1 MQAGSPASSFVRVSR
16 VRGEEVSTQSRLH
29 RARPPARQP
38 GSELCAA
45 MVGMEWNKAAMGD
58 TGPDKLD
65 MSLDDIIKLNKQQS
79 NVKKSVPRKG
89 KQMLSRPS
97 YSTMHL
103 KRSSSWRG
111 IPQRSG
117 KPVNRQ
123 IPVGKRKVSGQWRR
137 RFQGLI
143 TGLAARKAMMLQR
156 SISAPNR
163 PSLSQ
168 KAGRRTPLIRNASVF
183 GQNEGQQRFIP
194 SLKHSLQLKR
204 NSIQH
209 NFSRIPTQ
217 TRQNK
222 EARQATFLFKRGLK
236 VHMQTEQGMKG
247 TSIKRQTRQW
257 PVNSGATKVEQSRVP
272 STSRGVLTVSIQN
285 PSAKNTDSQ
294 KFQIRHPPLIPFAV
308 KKELT
313 EKREPP
319 KGVPLEFDINS
330 VGRQTGITLNERFAI
345 LKERR
350 VAVASG
356 KGERFVTVG

>member
-1 MQAGSPASSFVRVSR
+1 
-16 VRGEEVSTQSRLH
+16 
-29 RARPPARQP
+29 
-38 GSELCAA
+38 
-45 MVGMEWNKAAMGD
+45 MVGMEWSKAVMGD

-65 MSLDDIIKLNKQQS
+65 MSLDDIIKLNKKQR
-79 NVKKSVPRKG
+79 NVKKSVPHKG
-89 KQMLSRPS
+89 KQILNRSS

-117 KPVNRQ
+117 KAVNRQ
-123 IPVGKRKVSGQWRR
+123 IPLGRRKVSGPRRR

-143 TGLAARKAMMLQR
+143 TGLAARKALMLQK
-156 SISAPNR
+156 SISTPNR
-163 PSLSQ
+163 SSLSH
-168 KAGRRTPLIRNASVF
+168 KAGRRTPLLRSASVF
-183 GQNEGQQRFIP
+183 GPSEGQQRFMP

-204 NSIQH
+204 NSIQT
-209 NFSRIPTQ
+209 NFSRIPAQTQ
-217 TRQNK
+217 QNK

-236 VHMQTEQGMKG
+236 VHMQTEQGVKG
-247 TSIKRQTRQW
+247 TSIKRQTQQW
-257 PVNSGATKVEQSRVP
+257 SSNSGATAIDQSRIP

-285 PSAKNTDSQ
+285 PSAKNADSQ
-294 KFQIRHPPLIPFAV
+294 QFRIRRPPLIPFAV

-350 VAVASG
+350 KAVASS

>member
-1 MQAGSPASSFVRVSR
+1 
-16 VRGEEVSTQSRLH
+16 
-29 RARPPARQP
+29 
-38 GSELCAA
+38 

-79 NVKKSVPRKG
+79 KVKIPAPHKG
-89 KQMLSRPS
+89 KQILSRPS

-143 TGLAARKAMMLQR
+143 TGLAARKAIMLQKY
-156 SISAPNR
+156 INAPNR
-163 PSLSQ
+163 SSLSQ
-168 KAGRRTPLIRNASVF
+168 KQAGRRTPLMRNTSVL
-183 GQNEGQQRFIP
+183 GQNEGQQRIIP
-194 SLKHSLQLKR
+194 SLKHSLHMKR

-247 TSIKRQTRQW
+247 TSIKKQTRQW
-257 PVNSGATKVEQSRVP
+257 PVNPGATKIEQSRIP
-272 STSRGVLTVSIQN
+272 STRRGVLTVSIQN

-294 KFQIRHPPLIPFAV
+294 KFQVRHPPLIPFAV
-308 KKELT
+308 KKELI
-313 EKREPP
+313 ERREPP
-319 KGVPLEFDINS
+319 KGVSLEFDINS
-330 VGRQTGITLNERFAI
+330 VGKQTGITLNERFAI
-345 LKERR
+345 LKERK
-350 VAVASG
+350 VAVPSG